1 MIELGPFA
9 VSGFLVVLLL
19 RYLILPRLEKWV
31 MTGEWFEQ
39 IVRLISHAV
48 DKVARTGSPSKS
60 GRKYIESEYQ
70 KLPLV
75 KSRKDK

>member
-19 RYLILPRLEKWV
+19 RYLILPRLGKWV

-48 DKVARTGSPSKS
+48 DKVPRSGSPSKS

-70 KLPLV
+70 KLPWV